1 MKFHTPSFILG
12 FGSAVVVMGTA
23 RRLKP
28 AVVEIGAL
36 GLHLA
41 RLGRAVVERQREHAE
56 DLWAEVEERARHLR
70 EVPRRRRAGATTGNG
85 KHVPSA
91 AAAQA
96 GSSAH

>member
-56 DLWAEVEERARHLR
+56 DLWAEVEERARHMR
-70 EVPRRRRAGATTGNG
+70 EVPRRRHVGATTGNG
-85 KHVPSA
+85 QHVPSTTNARA
-91 AAAQA
+91 AAA
-96 GSSAH
+96 

>member
-1 MKFHTPSFILG
+1 MKFHTPSFMLG

-56 DLWAEVEERARHLR
+56 DLWAEVEDRARHLR
-70 EVPRRRRAGATTGNG
+70 QAPRRARKGATSGNG
-85 KHVPSA
+85 KHVPSGTGTQVGA
-91 AAAQA
+91 AP
-96 GSSAH
+96 H